1 MKVATQ
7 KFVAWLM
14 SLTVIMR
21 YFVIALLFHVALLLV
36 MASIKIVAI
45 VPAIVASFTDAT
57 LPPSANLEDVPDDPF
72 AAYRDFDY
80 SGPDLGGGGTG
91 QKGPGGTPTAGNTA
105 SILTADA
112 RGETPQVSDVISV
125 MSDAATAITRP
136 SANPSGVG
144 LETMAGLGGIA
155 GTPGVKGPGGPWLGA
170 GRIGP
175 QRSVNLAKHGG
186 SAATERAVMA
196 ALRWLKANQKPDG
209 SWDCHGSNEA
219 GTALALL
226 AFFGHGET
234 VDSAE
239 FGVTVQKGLEYLV
252 GKVQDT
258 GNVTG
263 NMYAQ
268 GIVTFALAEGYA
280 MSGSPALKA
289 PLERATKFILNSQK
303 AQKEKAMHV
312 GGWRYSPND
321 PTSDLSVSGW
331 QVMAIK
337 SAANAGVE
345 IPTGVFEKAMK
356 YVWAMYGKPGFGYDT
371 PSAAPTMTA
380 VGCLCAQFLGQGD
393 DERVETALK
402 WLRDQPMEWETIGGF
417 ALYYMYYATQAMF
430 QGGEQFW
437 PKWNTQ
443 MREMLIKNQQSDGHW
458 EPPPK
463 SSEIQHLQKAPV
475 YSTALGALM
484 LETYYRFLPMYE
496 VLKAEKKGGPPKPG
510 TPPTAPSP

>member
-1 MKVATQ
+1 MKIITQ
-7 KFVAWLM
+7 NFVRWLM
-14 SLTVIMR
+14 GLTVIMR

-105 SILTADA
+105 SILTAEA
-112 RGETPQVSDVISV
+112 RGETPAVSDVISV

-144 LETMAGLGGIA
+144 LETMAGLGGMA

-209 SWDCHGSNEA
+209 SWDCAGGAEA
-219 GTALALL
+219 GAAFGTL
-226 AFFGHGET
+226 AFLGHGET

-239 FGVTVQKGLEYLV
+239 FGVTVQKALEFIVSRVNDGGTYS
-252 GKVQDT
+252 
-258 GNVTG
+258 G
-263 NMYAQ
+263 NMYVQAL
-268 GIVTFALAEGYA
+268 GVFALAEGYA

-289 PLERATKFILNSQK
+289 PLERSAHVIVQSQK
-303 AQKEKAMHV
+303 AQKENAIHV
-312 GGWRYSPND
+312 GGWRYSAGD
-321 PTSDLSVSGW
+321 ATSDLSVSGW
-331 QVMAIK
+331 QIMAIK

-345 IPTGVFEKAMK
+345 IPPEAFDKALK
-356 YVWAMYGKPGFGYDT
+356 YVFAQYGKPGFGYSGPGT
-371 PSAAPTMTA
+371 SPTMSA
-380 VGCLCAQFLGQGD
+380 VGILCAQFLGGGD

-402 WLRDQPMEWETIGGF
+402 YLRDQPIDWESIGGH
-417 ALYYMYYATQAMF
+417 ALYQLYYSAQAMF
-430 QGGEQFW
+430 QGGDKYW
-437 PKWNTQ
+437 PKWNDQ
-443 MREMLIKNQQSDGHW
+443 MREMLIKNQASDGHW
-458 EPPPK
+458 PCPPK
-463 SSEIQHLQKAPV
+463 SGEATGGYDKTPA
-475 YSTALGALM
+475 YATALGALM
-484 LETYYRFLPMYE
+484 LETYYRFLPMYD
-496 VLKAEKKGGPPKPG
+496 VLKQQKKAGPT
-510 TPPTAPSP
+510 TPQPPSRP